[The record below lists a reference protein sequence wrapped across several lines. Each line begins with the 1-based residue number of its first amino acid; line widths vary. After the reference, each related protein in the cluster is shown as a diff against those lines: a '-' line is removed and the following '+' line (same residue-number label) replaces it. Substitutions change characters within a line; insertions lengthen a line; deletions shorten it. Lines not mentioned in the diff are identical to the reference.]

1 MYGCGKSDSP
11 IVAEKSS
18 NNGWDVS
25 QLAEKMEPR
34 GLAKGNSLKRNR
46 FRTQRRVGSEY
57 GRL

>member
-11 IVAEKSS
+11 IVAEKPS
-18 NNGWDVS
+18 NNGWDAS
-25 QLAEKMEPR
+25 QFAEKAEPR
-34 GLAKGNSLKRNR
+34 GLAQGNSLRRNR